1 MSASN
6 GYGSVVMSGSVFM
19 FDTGDT
25 VNSYKGEPTTNSMN
39 FTDNVTGSNY
49 GFNIEYSACQL
60 SKAWYPNIQTPVGTG
75 ATLLTQ
81 QNSGS
86 SPWYGLN
93 WYDSEEDGKR
103 CLSAYIYPVT
113 PITQLRFGMAGDANN
128 SVYFNIA
135 TREITYGAYITNTNA
150 FIQDVPGYPGWLRVG
165 ANIEGRAGG
174 WVLFLGTGFEVD
186 YTPTEPYE
194 SFYICGIQYERTIA
208 THCTQFTPAGTTR
221 SATQG
226 LIPLVGSQ
234 VLDLTNISYNSNAQ
248 ITFDGTNDRI
258 STGLGNI
265 GNNVSFTAVINSS
278 GNATTYNMYM
288 GQLLPYMG
296 AVNGNAIIFSDYINS
311 TQQTITTIG
320 GSITTGQNH
329 YVVCTR
335 EYDGT
340 NTTNK
345 IYIDGQLKASGTFSG
360 APTYYGDTIYI
371 GDGQTS
377 VWYPF
382 YGYVKTAQIYNRTL
396 TVSEITQNY
405 QKYKTRFN
413 LS

>member
-1 MSASN
+1 MAVAN
-6 GYGSVVMSGSVFM
+6 GYGNVVTSGSIFM
-19 FDTGDT
+19 YDTGDNY
-25 VNSYKGEPTTNSMN
+25 NSYIGEPTTNYQVGLSPWTVGGIN
-39 FTDNVTGSNY
+39 TDVTNTIDQGPITNAKTWKFEKTGTSNQWNGWEDTY
-49 GFNIEYSACQL
+49 GGI
-60 SKAWYPNIQTPVGTG
+60 WTG
-75 ATLLTQ
+75 
-81 QNSGS
+81 NSGDIWTTS
-86 SPWYGLN
+86 YWYKTSAPAGNTAFGIGYFYLSN
-93 WYDSEEDGKR
+93 WSAPYNTSILANSNGIIADGQWH
-103 CLSAYIYPVT
+103 Y
-113 PITQLRFGMAGDANN
+113 N
-128 SVYFNIA
+128 
-135 TREITYGAYITNTNA
+135 
-150 FIQDVPGYPGWLRVG
+150 
-165 ANIEGRAGG
+165 
-174 WVLFLGTGFEVD
+174 
-186 YTPTEPYE
+186 YTT
-194 SFYICGIQYERTIA
+194 
-208 THCTQFTPAGTTR
+208 TQFNENYSNAIIVDGPSWGYSTQAGTLYINGLQWEKKPHPTPFAGYTR
-221 SATQG
+221 SNTQG
-226 LIPLVGSQ
+226 LLPIVSNQTLNLSTVSF
-234 VLDLTNISYNSNAQ
+234 DSNAQ

-265 GNNVSFTAVINSS
+265 GSNVSFTAVINSS
-278 GNATTYNMYM
+278 GNATTYNMYI

-296 AVNGNAIIFSDYINS
+296 VYNGNRIIFSDYINS
-311 TQQTITTIG
+311 SQQTINTTG
-320 GSITTGQNH
+320 GTITTGQNH

-377 VWYPF
+377 IWYPF